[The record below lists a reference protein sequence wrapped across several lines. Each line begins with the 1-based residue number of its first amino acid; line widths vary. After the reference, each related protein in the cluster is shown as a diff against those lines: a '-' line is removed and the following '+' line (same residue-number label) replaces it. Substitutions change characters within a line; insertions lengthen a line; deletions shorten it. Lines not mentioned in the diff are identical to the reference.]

1 MADWLRV
8 VLKQKIHW
16 WGDDFGGAGSL
27 PWTCMAATPERLSGG
42 RTAHAHTF
50 LSSDSL
56 PHPPL
61 GRTRACAHCRDQYRV
76 TGARRNSRGSA
87 AIEQVERVEPGR
99 GIEPRTYSLRGEYLT
114 GR

>member
-50 LSSDSL
+50 LSFRL
-56 PHPPL
+56 IPC
-61 GRTRACAHCRDQYRV
+61 RTLRSGV
-76 TGARRNSRGSA
+76 RGPVLIA
-87 AIEQVERVEPGR
+87 AINTE
-99 GIEPRTYSLRGEYLT
+99 
-114 GR
+114 